1 MRAIAGNR
9 ASRRQEFRGETLC
22 RNAKKEAPKKADG
35 HLRREWRE

>member
-22 RNAKKEAPKKADG
+22 RNAKRKHQKKGDG